1 MVLYSLVIISP
12 FVHAA
17 KLGKIVKQTMFFLE
31 NLE

>member
-12 FVHAA
+12 FIRAA